1 MLSFLYP
8 KKCFGLIRA
17 VYQWTCL
24 PTLTLHYSGI
34 ATLKQAT
41 KASLTNAAHTA
52 HTETLLTGFNLLMNV
67 SALAYN
73 KNKYKRRQERHT
85 ITALGEEWNHI
96 GHLNSTRACILP
108 AKGLQSY

>member
-1 MLSFLYP
+1 MLSFPYP

-34 ATLKQAT
+34 ATLTLAT
-41 KASLTNAAHTA
+41 KASLTNTA
-52 HTETLLTGFNLLMNV
+52 HTETLSTGFNLLMNV

-73 KNKYKRRQERHT
+73 ENKHRRRQERHT
-85 ITALGEEWNHI
+85 ITASGEERNHV
-96 GHLNSTRACILP
+96 GHLNSTRARILP
-108 AKGLQSY
+108 AKGSQSY